1 MTVVAHD
8 AVGWAAVR
16 PKGWKYDAIA
26 VDCTELGRNGMCSS
40 ASAVAQFSRMLSRN
54 GATTHRAWDRPERI
68 RLLGLYKKHF
78 LNVSGMGFDRG
89 GGGGFV
95 QASESRS

>member
-1 MTVVAHD
+1 MQFAT
-8 AVGWAAVR
+8 
-16 PKGWKYDAIA
+16 I
-26 VDCTELGRNGMCSS
+26 NG
-40 ASAVAQFSRMLSRN
+40 FL
-54 GATTHRAWDRPERI
+54 I
-68 RLLGLYKKHF
+68 RQLLGLYKKHF